1 MSDDRTQPP
10 SKRRRQMAREHG
22 QAAHSPELT
31 AAVGWLAA
39 VMLLGFF
46 GHDLTVALAAAVRG
60 SLLHPGQLP
69 DDALAVT
76 SHVRRLALLLL
87 WPMAAIL
94 GGFAVAAFGAH
105 QVQVRGLWAASQI
118 VPDPKRL
125 WNFSKG
131 PGLSTRFVQS
141 SWSVVKGIV
150 VVAGSAWVLSAGWH
164 DFLGQSRLE
173 GPKLAEA
180 AGHIVLRT
188 SWMLGGALLALGLV
202 DYVLKYRRFEA
213 MLRTSPEEQREDQRV
228 MEGDPAARA
237 QRQRVARAMRGDS
250 PELLAGAAFLLNGA
264 AGLTLVMAGGPPPR
278 RVFVRTVAK
287 GGSGLRL
294 RRRAEASGL
303 AQIEEM
309 GLAQRLAGRPAAGSA
324 IAAELVADLAAI
336 WPAA

>member
-1 MSDDRTQPP
+1 
-10 SKRRRQMAREHG
+10 MAREQG

-46 GHDLTVALAAAVRG
+46 GHDLTVALEGAVRE
-60 SLLHPGQLP
+60 SLLRPAELP
-69 DDALAVT
+69 DDALAVA
-76 SHVRRLALLLL
+76 SHVRRLALALA
-87 WPMAAIL
+87 WPMAGIL
-94 GGFAVAAFGAH
+94 AGFAVAAVAAH
-105 QVQVRGLWAASQI
+105 QVQVRGLWATSQI
-118 VPDPKRL
+118 VPDAKRL
-125 WNFSKG
+125 WIFSKN
-131 PGLSTRFVQS
+131 PGLSARLVQS
-141 SWSVVKGIV
+141 AWSVAKGIV
-150 VVAGSAWVLSAGWH
+150 VVAGSVWVFRASWH
-164 DFLGQSRLE
+164 DLLRQSHLG

-188 SWMLGGALLALGLV
+188 SWMLGGALLALGTV
-202 DYVLKYRRFEA
+202 DYVLRYRRFEA
-213 MLRTSPEEQREDQRV
+213 MLRTSPQEQREDQRV

-237 QRQRVARAMRGDS
+237 QRQRVVRAMRGDS
-250 PELLAGAAFLLNGA
+250 PELLAGASFLLNGA

-303 AQIEEM
+303 LQIEETS
-309 GLAQRLAGRPAAGSA
+309 LAQRLAGRPSAGSA

-336 WPAA
+336 WPVT